1 MLDKDYVNFSIKE
14 EFSSLKRSYLA
25 QKNYLR
31 YQRDQEDVKD
41 LIEQFNSIHLELSCP
56 DYGPSGGFND
66 QIAEAE
72 METEEMDRLE
82 RQQVIMNEF
91 QTMRTALEEHGLLT
105 AEFERAADQ
114 SDFE

>member
-1 MLDKDYVNFSIKE
+1 
-14 EFSSLKRSYLA
+14 
-25 QKNYLR
+25 
-31 YQRDQEDVKD
+31 
-41 LIEQFNSIHLELSCP
+41 
-56 DYGPSGGFND
+56 
-66 QIAEAE
+66 
-72 METEEMDRLE
+72 MDRLE